1 MPVEHIYSDFT
12 SYDVIDKTKGEHLI
26 KELEDMKF
34 DTVVGNPPYQEE
46 NANNG
51 RKQPVYNLF
60 MDASFKLSKIVSLIT
75 PGRFLFN
82 AGETPKDWNNKLLND
97 KHFSVLNYWS
107 KSSDIFPTV
116 EIKGG
121 VAVTLRNQNKIF
133 EKISIFT
140 VYNEL
145 NKILQKVNQ
154 FENVN
159 MRMDSIVSSQGVCRF
174 TSELFSNYPQ
184 IEKLAGEGTG
194 DKILSKVVEAG
205 TIVFFA

>member
-1 MPVEHIYSDFT
+1 M
-12 SYDVIDKTKGEHLI
+12 
-26 KELEDMKF
+26 
-34 DTVVGNPPYQEE
+34 
-46 NANNG
+46 
-51 RKQPVYNLF
+51 
-60 MDASFKLSKIVSLIT
+60 
-75 PGRFLFN
+75 
-82 AGETPKDWNNKLLND
+82 
-97 KHFSVLNYWS
+97 
-107 KSSDIFPTV
+107 
-116 EIKGG
+116 
-121 VAVTLRNQNKIF
+121 RNQNKIF

-154 FENVN
+154 LENVN

-205 TIVFFA
+205 TIVFLPEKFSDSIQIIAKGKTERIIRFIHKNTFRKMHLSTHIKYLFQNQMEMVHLKFLAPPKFQNHKKRFRIRFLQLAHLAHKKKPKPV